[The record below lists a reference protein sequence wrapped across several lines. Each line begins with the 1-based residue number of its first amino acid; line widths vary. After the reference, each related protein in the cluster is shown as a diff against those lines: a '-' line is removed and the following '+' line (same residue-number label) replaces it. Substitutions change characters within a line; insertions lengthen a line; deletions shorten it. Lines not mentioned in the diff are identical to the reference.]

1 MPLAFFSLSGS
12 WAQLLSQIWFIRLKR
27 TQREI
32 WFKTWF
38 LYLVSLPSKWKDATY
53 SHKKKKKKN
62 QNFTKWLTPN
72 QIISAVRIERKKR
85 FGGDLWRRRSR
96 YVVWILKEGSNND
109 FLWEKERE
117 HWKENDWQQQQQGG
131 WDQRNFFLNK
141 DRRPIV

>member
-96 YVVWILKEGSNND
+96 MWSEYWKRGQIMIS
-109 FLWEKERE
+109 FERR
-117 HWKENDWQQQQQGG
+117 KENTERKMIGSSNSKEVG
-131 WDQRNFFLNK
+131 ISVIFF
-141 DRRPIV
+141 